1 MEKYE
6 QLLNM
11 LMDFNSYVRFAAVS
25 DSSGNLLW
33 NSQRDGVSNIVPIE
47 KTKATMSRS
56 RGEWDEAAASAD
68 HIGNGLYSITSYAKI
83 KRAASAD
90 HIGNGL
96 YSITSYAKIKRI
108 TIPLSDGNMLFIS
121 VNNKPMK
128 NAKNTSYGHLV
139 EMGEILS
146 IVEFV
151 ESQNF

>member
-11 LMDFNSYVRFAAVS
+11 LMDFNDSVRFAAVS
-25 DSSGNLLW
+25 DSNGTLLW
-33 NSQRDGVSNIVPIE
+33 NSQRGGVSNIVPIE

-56 RGEWDEAAASAD
+56 RGEWDEAASTAD
-68 HIGNGLYSITSYAKI
+68 
-83 KRAASAD
+83 D
-90 HIGNGL
+90 MGNGL

>member
-1 MEKYE
+1 MDKYE

-11 LMDFNSYVRFAAVS
+11 IMDFNESVRFAAVS
-25 DSSGNLLW
+25 DGSGQLLW
-33 NSQRDGVSNIVPIE
+33 NSQRNGVSNIVPIE
-47 KTKATMSRS
+47 KTKNTMSRS
-56 RGEWDEAAASAD
+56 RSEWDNYSSAVE
-68 HIGNGLYSITSYAKI
+68 HIGNGM
-83 KRAASAD
+83 
-90 HIGNGL
+90 

-121 VNNKPMK
+121 VSNKPMK

-151 ESQNF
+151 ESKNF

>member
-11 LMDFNSYVRFAAVS
+11 LMDFNESVRFAAVS
-25 DSSGNLLW
+25 DAGGQLLW
-33 NSQRDGVSNIVPIE
+33 NSQRNGVSNIVPIE
-47 KTKATMSRS
+47 KTKTTMSRS
-56 RGEWDEAAASAD
+56 RGEWDDYTSAAEY
-68 HIGNGLYSITSYAKI
+68 IGNGM
-83 KRAASAD
+83 
-90 HIGNGL
+90 

-108 TIPLSDGNMLFIS
+108 TIPLPDGKMLFIS

-139 EMGEILS
+139 QMGEILS

>member
-11 LMDFNSYVRFAAVS
+11 IMDFNESVRFAAVS

-33 NSQRDGVSNIVPIE
+33 NSQRDGISNIVPIE
-47 KTKATMSRS
+47 KTKETMSRS
-56 RGEWDEAAASAD
+56 RGEWDDYASSSE
-68 HIGNGLYSITSYAKI
+68 HIG
-83 KRAASAD
+83 D
-90 HIGNGL
+90 GL

-146 IVEFV
+146 VVEFV

>member
-11 LMDFNSYVRFAAVS
+11 LMDFNESIRFAAVS
-25 DSSGNLLW
+25 DGNGQLLW

-47 KTKATMSRS
+47 KTKSTMSRS
-56 RGEWDEAAASAD
+56 RSEWDEYASSSEN
-68 HIGNGLYSITSYAKI
+68 IGNGLYSITSY
-83 KRAASAD
+83 S
-90 HIGNGL
+90 
-96 YSITSYAKIKRI
+96 KIKRI
-108 TIPLSDGNMLFIS
+108 TIPLYDGNMLFIS
-121 VNNKPMK
+121 VDNKPMK

-151 ESQNF
+151 ESKNF

>member
-1 MEKYE
+1 MDKYE

-11 LMDFNSYVRFAAVS
+11 IMDFNESVRFAAVS
-25 DSSGNLLW
+25 DANGQLLW

-47 KTKATMSRS
+47 KTKSTMSRS
-56 RGEWDEAAASAD
+56 RSEWDAYSSASE
-68 HIGNGLYSITSYAKI
+68 HIGNGM
-83 KRAASAD
+83 
-90 HIGNGL
+90 

-108 TIPLSDGNMLFIS
+108 TIPLPDGNMLFVS
-121 VNNKPMK
+121 VSNKPMK

-139 EMGEILS
+139 QMGEILS

>member
-11 LMDFNSYVRFAAVS
+11 LMDFNESVRFAAVS
-25 DSSGNLLW
+25 DGNGQLLW

-47 KTKATMSRS
+47 KTKSTMSRS
-56 RGEWDEAAASAD
+56 RSEWDEYASSSEN
-68 HIGNGLYSITSYAKI
+68 IGNGLYSITSY
-83 KRAASAD
+83 S
-90 HIGNGL
+90 
-96 YSITSYAKIKRI
+96 KIKRI
-108 TIPLSDGNMLFIS
+108 TIPLYDGKMLFIS

-151 ESQNF
+151 ESKNF

>member
-1 MEKYE
+1 MEKYK

-11 LMDFNSYVRFAAVS
+11 IMDFNESVRFAAVS
-25 DSSGNLLW
+25 DSHGQLLW
-33 NSQRDGVSNIVPIE
+33 NSQRNGVSNIVPIE
-47 KTKATMSRS
+47 KTKSTMSRS
-56 RGEWDEAAASAD
+56 RSEWDNYASAAE
-68 HIGNGLYSITSYAKI
+68 HLGNGLYSITSY
-83 KRAASAD
+83 S
-90 HIGNGL
+90 
-96 YSITSYAKIKRI
+96 KIKRI
-108 TIPLSDGNMLFIS
+108 TIPLSDGKMLFIS

>member
-11 LMDFNSYVRFAAVS
+11 IMDFNESVRFAAVS
-25 DSSGNLLW
+25 DANGQLLW

-47 KTKATMSRS
+47 KTKDTMSRS
-56 RGEWDEAAASAD
+56 RGEWDAYASSAE
-68 HIGNGLYSITSYAKI
+68 HTGNGM
-83 KRAASAD
+83 
-90 HIGNGL
+90 

-108 TIPLSDGNMLFIS
+108 TIPLPDGKMLFIS
-121 VNNKPMK
+121 VSNKPMK

-139 EMGEILS
+139 QMGEILS

>member
-11 LMDFNSYVRFAAVS
+11 LMDFNESVRFAAVS
-25 DSSGNLLW
+25 DGNGQLLW

-47 KTKATMSRS
+47 KTKSTMSRS
-56 RGEWDEAAASAD
+56 RSEWDEYASSSEN
-68 HIGNGLYSITSYAKI
+68 IGNGLYSITSY
-83 KRAASAD
+83 S
-90 HIGNGL
+90 
-96 YSITSYAKIKRI
+96 KIKRI
-108 TIPLSDGNMLFIS
+108 TIPLYDGNMLFIS
-121 VNNKPMK
+121 VDNKPMK

-151 ESQNF
+151 ESKNF

>member
-1 MEKYE
+1 MEKYQ

-11 LMDFNSYVRFAAVS
+11 LMDFNESVRFAAVS
-25 DSSGNLLW
+25 DAGGQLLW
-33 NSQRDGVSNIVPIE
+33 NSQRNGVSNIVPME
-47 KTKATMSRS
+47 KTKTTMSRS
-56 RGEWDEAAASAD
+56 RSEWDDYASSAE
-68 HIGNGLYSITSYAKI
+68 HIGNGM
-83 KRAASAD
+83 
-90 HIGNGL
+90 

-108 TIPLSDGNMLFIS
+108 TIPLPDGKMLFIS

-139 EMGEILS
+139 QMGEILS

>member
-11 LMDFNSYVRFAAVS
+11 IMDFNESVRFAAVS
-25 DSSGNLLW
+25 DANGNLLW
-33 NSQRDGVSNIVPIE
+33 NSQRDGISNIVPIE

-56 RGEWDEAAASAD
+56 RGEWNDYASSAE
-68 HIGNGLYSITSYAKI
+68 HIGNGLYSITSY
-83 KRAASAD
+83 
-90 HIGNGL
+90 
-96 YSITSYAKIKRI
+96 TKIKRI

-151 ESQNF
+151 ESKNF

>member
-11 LMDFNSYVRFAAVS
+11 LMDFNDSVRFAAVS

-56 RGEWDEAAASAD
+56 RGEWDEAVSSAD
-68 HIGNGLYSITSYAKI
+68 HM
-83 KRAASAD
+83 
-90 HIGNGL
+90 GNGL

-108 TIPLSDGNMLFIS
+108 TIRLSDGNMLFIS

-128 NAKNTSYGHLV
+128 NTKNTSYGHLV

>member
-1 MEKYE
+1 MEKYK

-11 LMDFNSYVRFAAVS
+11 VMDFNESVRFAAVY
-25 DSSGNLLW
+25 DSHGQLLW
-33 NSQRDGVSNIVPIE
+33 NSQRNGVSNIVPIE
-47 KTKATMSRS
+47 KTKSTMSRS
-56 RGEWDEAAASAD
+56 RSEWDNYASASE
-68 HIGNGLYSITSYAKI
+68 HVGNGLYSITSY
-83 KRAASAD
+83 S
-90 HIGNGL
+90 
-96 YSITSYAKIKRI
+96 KIKRI
-108 TIPLSDGNMLFIS
+108 TIPLSDGKMLFIS

>member
-11 LMDFNSYVRFAAVS
+11 LMDFNDSVRFAAVS
-25 DSSGNLLW
+25 DSNGTLLW
-33 NSQRDGVSNIVPIE
+33 NSQRDGISNIVPIE
-47 KTKATMSRS
+47 KTKSTMSRS
-56 RGEWDEAAASAD
+56 RGEWDESTSSAD
-68 HIGNGLYSITSYAKI
+68 HV
-83 KRAASAD
+83 
-90 HIGNGL
+90 GNGL

>member
-11 LMDFNSYVRFAAVS
+11 IMDFNESVRFAAVS
-25 DSSGNLLW
+25 DANGQLLW
-33 NSQRDGVSNIVPIE
+33 NSQRNGISNIVPIE
-47 KTKATMSRS
+47 KTKYTISRS
-56 RGEWDEAAASAD
+56 RGEWDAYASSAE
-68 HIGNGLYSITSYAKI
+68 HTGNGM
-83 KRAASAD
+83 
-90 HIGNGL
+90 

-108 TIPLSDGNMLFIS
+108 TIPLPDGKMLFIS
-121 VNNKPMK
+121 VSNKPMK

-139 EMGEILS
+139 QMGEILS